1 MKSHLVYKY
10 VASEFKYSGECA
22 SLSSNLKHDIDNY
35 FNQLKLAGKTFDNG
49 ELFIVERIKKCD
61 NSLIFELVKS
71 NYAHYL
77 YYRSNAHCETPCR
90 SVAVNALIVTSDN
103 FIVLGKMSNTTA
115 LPNKIK
121 FIGGALDKCDL
132 IDNYF
137 NIESALKREIK
148 EEVGLT
154 IDFSTTEHLENKLI
168 MTREKLSFFAILV
181 EVKLNISKD
190 KFYESF
196 KVYNGA
202 QKLSRDNELTDLVFV
217 EKSAEAIS
225 KFVNNNSY
233 SAVSYLRE
241 ALKIVSGEV
250 EAGDIFDTI
259 Y

>member
-10 VASEFKYSGECA
+10 VSSEFMYNGECA
-22 SLSSNLKHDIDNY
+22 SLSSNLKHDIDDH
-35 FNQLKLAGKTFDNG
+35 FNQLILAGKTFDNG

-61 NSLIFELVKS
+61 KSLIFELVKS

-77 YYRSNAHCETPCR
+77 YYRSNKHCKVPCV

-132 IDNYF
+132 SDNYF
-137 NIESALKREIK
+137 NIESALKREIE

-154 IDFSTTEHLENKLI
+154 LDCSTTEHLENKLI
-168 MTREKLSFFAILV
+168 MTRQKFSFFAILV
-181 EVKLNISKD
+181 EVKLSISKD

-202 QKLSRDNELTDLVFV
+202 QKLSKDNELTDLVFV

-225 KFVNNNSY
+225 KFANNSSY
-233 SAVSYLRE
+233 NAVSYLRE
-241 ALKIVSGEV
+241 TLKIISGEV
-250 EAGDIFDTI
+250 EAGDILDI
-259 Y
+259 I